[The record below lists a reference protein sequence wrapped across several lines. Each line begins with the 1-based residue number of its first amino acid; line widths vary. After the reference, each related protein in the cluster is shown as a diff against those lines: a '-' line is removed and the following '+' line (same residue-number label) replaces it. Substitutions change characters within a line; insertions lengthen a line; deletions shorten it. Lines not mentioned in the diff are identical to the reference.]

1 MAQSH
6 EEGTEQQG
14 WIKTL
19 SHCHHC
25 HSPLPTAQPFVCIVH
40 CASVRCTGYSIICA
54 QKLPR
59 PRSSNLLC
67 IHYPIISIS
76 ISKEFDPKCISIAE
90 VCYGMGVYL

>member
-76 ISKEFDPKCISIAE
+76 ISIKMSFIKKHFSFTA
-90 VCYGMGVYL
+90 VTSSVT